1 MAVQQVRKTSNFDTD
16 GYLSSRKSIEYNQ
29 NAIYVGNIKVFPYM
43 MSSIFTDS
51 KNRWNQVCFNNINAD
66 EDYSAVSLANFSDD
80 MKSIL
85 MIPKSTQGSVGNTK
99 IYFETNSYD
108 TVYNKTMQN
117 YNGTNTYGYIYAN
130 IQNGFGAS
138 TGFSESLMANDD
150 SVMCVYV
157 ATSDLPTNLTRF
169 YEFSTTYNNNG
180 SVGMTYN
187 QVGNDRLLYIKQK
200 LQDEDYIL
208 VSYYYLYKGSQ
219 TARTQQSYLKPVC
232 IAEYDGYYVAEVDES
247 GNYTNR
253 LVEQT
258 GKMYVKYPAYTLLDL
273 AVTSN
278 HPTPTRITTPSFEH
292 LTQLSDIFGQ
302 DDLFIGYSGTTRPY
316 VYIKRDSFIRYMNY
330 VGLPWTFDSAAA
342 ASSPIGDLSDGYDP
356 NQKYYDPSNPPGQPD
371 DTTGGGDGTGDNKSD
386 DYTPSSGYNPLFPT
400 SKQYVLDAQD
410 VDIFQSYLWEPS
422 AWQSIQELWGDAWG
436 AIISLKYY
444 PFSLLQHDSNSLG
457 DKETIKI
464 GKVSLS
470 SIGNISQPAQGMPML
485 PNYNCR
491 FELGEFKFDEYYGTF
506 MDYEPYTSISIFL
519 PFIGWRDLGVSE
531 VMGKNLKVHYIV
543 DFNTGNCTAYLTIY
557 DGKNEFLY
565 NQYQGTIAVDLPLS
579 KNDFQQKMLSLGVG
593 VMSASL
599 TAAVQASGPKQTTTT
614 SGTGESN
621 VKGVSESRHFS
632 TNLSGKLTGNKSVGD
647 SFSNMARESK
657 STTETVTKTDPT
669 LGMVNGFSGAMSNF
683 VRPVTS
689 TTTGTVGASDTLWI
703 SRKPIIRIERPI
715 KSEASS
721 FEENQGRPAN
731 ITKKLGDLT
740 GYVECLNPVLNFH
753 CDESERT
760 KISALLQGG
769 IYL

>member
-1 MAVQQVRKTSNFDTD
+1 MATQITITTPTFLPNSSEGIEIKARTKAGGNPFNDTLEMYFARQETMFEVLGMPTTQRNGVFIPTGRVNSEYDNMIYFIQIQRDNEYRTYNKVYFANISGYSNPLFTSTDYFYGQSTGRTKENTVMWLGSQWQYNRPSNWSINKEIIFSLSDSGTSWTVVNSRVIDTTPITGVEGDFLTDEKIIMGGYSLSSYRTYTGTSNRH
-16 GYLSSRKSIEYNQ
+16 S
-29 NAIYVGNIKVFPYM
+29 
-43 MSSIFTDS
+43 
-51 KNRWNQVCFNNINAD
+51 
-66 EDYSAVSLANFSDD
+66 
-80 MKSIL
+80 
-85 MIPKSTQGSVGNTK
+85 
-99 IYFETNSYD
+99 
-108 TVYNKTMQN
+108 
-117 YNGTNTYGYIYAN
+117 
-130 IQNGFGAS
+130 
-138 TGFSESLMANDD
+138 
-150 SVMCVYV
+150 
-157 ATSDLPTNLTRF
+157 
-169 YEFSTTYNNNG
+169 
-180 SVGMTYN
+180 
-187 QVGNDRLLYIKQK
+187 
-200 LQDEDYIL
+200 
-208 VSYYYLYKGSQ
+208 
-219 TARTQQSYLKPVC
+219 QSYVPV
-232 IAEYDGYYVAEVDES
+232 IISKYTGAKVAEVDS
-247 GNYTNR
+247 GGNYTGNIVDITGDIYIMANPYNLFTAVSTSYRSTEDGTKAFMNLFADVPDFIMKKEDIQVNGFVGSDYPSVQSLNLINR
-253 LVEQT
+253 
-258 GKMYVKYPAYTLLDL
+258 KA
-273 AVTSN
+273 
-278 HPTPTRITTPSFEH
+278 
-292 LTQLSDIFGQ
+292 
-302 DDLFIGYSGTTRPY
+302 FIN
-316 VYIKRDSFIRYMNY
+316 YMNTI
-330 VGLPWTFDSAAA
+330 GIPWTFEETVAVNGTIDQMT
-342 ASSPIGDLSDGYDP
+342 DYDP
-356 NQKYYDPSNPPGQPD
+356 DFEYYDPYNPPGQPD
-371 DTTGGGDGTGDNKSD
+371 DTTGGGDGTGDNTSD
-386 DYTPSSGYNPLFPT
+386 DFESSNGYNPLFPT

-444 PFSLLQHDSNSLG
+444 PFSLIQHDGNSLG
-457 DKETIKI
+457 NKETIKI

-491 FELGEFKFDEYYGTF
+491 FDLGEFKFEEYYGTF

-519 PFIGWRDLGVSE
+519 PFIGWRDIGTND
-531 VMGKNLKVHYIV
+531 VMGKVLKVHYIV
-543 DFNTGNCTAYLTIY
+543 DFNTGNCTAYLTINN
-557 DGKNEFLY
+557 GTNEFLY
-565 NQYQGTIAVDLPLS
+565 NQYQGTIGIDLPLS
-579 KNDFQQKMLSLGVG
+579 KNDFQQKMLSMGIG

-599 TAAVQASGPKQTTTT
+599 TAAVQASGTKQTTTT

-632 TNLSGKLTGNKSVGD
+632 RNLSGKLTGTKSVGD

-657 STTETVTKTDPT
+657 STSETVTKTDPT

-689 TTTGTVGASDTLWI
+689 TTTGTVGPSDSLWL

-753 CDESERT
+753 CNESERT